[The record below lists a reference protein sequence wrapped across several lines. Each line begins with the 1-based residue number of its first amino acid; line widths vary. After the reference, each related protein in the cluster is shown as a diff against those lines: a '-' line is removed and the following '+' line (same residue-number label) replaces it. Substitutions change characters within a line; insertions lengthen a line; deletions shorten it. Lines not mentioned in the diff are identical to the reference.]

1 MVKGSCWPVLSI
13 LAMVALMLKYSAWN
27 SRWIRIRGWP
37 TAGARRWGLCW
48 FLSCEFSDS
57 DTGRSAIMRSKAGVP
72 SGCSP
77 LVVWVWGEDVSVSKS
92 RGRNDDSPRQPHYP
106 GVCGCG
112 MINPW
117 VHLVKSLSVWRR
129 CVRVGI

>member
-72 SGCSP
+72 SGCSRRFSV
-77 LVVWVWGEDVSVSKS
+77 LLSFRFLSSSVVSS
-92 RGRNDDSPRQPHYP
+92 RSWNVAACSSGSIRGDDGD
-106 GVCGCG
+106 GVVFVVENG
-112 MINPW
+112 W
-117 VHLVKSLSVWRR
+117 FAHR
-129 CVRVGI
+129 CVAPL